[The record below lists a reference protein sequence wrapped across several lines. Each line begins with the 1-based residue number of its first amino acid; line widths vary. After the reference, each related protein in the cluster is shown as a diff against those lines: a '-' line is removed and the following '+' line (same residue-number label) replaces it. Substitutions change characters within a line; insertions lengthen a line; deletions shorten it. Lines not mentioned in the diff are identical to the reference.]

1 MLKHEELQEGLRDS
15 MRNSISA
22 TESTGDFKSFLFR
35 REEVDSKEV
44 MKVNTYYCLQSFY

>member
-1 MLKHEELQEGLRDS
+1 MLKDGDLQEGLGSS

-22 TESTGDFKSFLFR
+22 TESTEDFKSFLFR

-44 MKVNTYYCLQSFY
+44 MKVNIYCCLQSFY